1 MKSGLNISSD
11 TCVAGLYH
19 MYALQM
25 EGVSRMKIEDELYLE
40 NSVTRYVQGSP
51 SDAFDLPERIYLH
64 IAH

>member
-1 MKSGLNISSD
+1 VKSGVDISSD
-11 TCVAGLYH
+11 IRATGPYH
-19 MYALQM
+19 TYALQT
-25 EGVSRMKIEDELYLE
+25 EGVFRMKIEDELYLE